1 MKRLIIVLLALAMLV
16 GNASAYGTN
25 IVSNTNGLELDPSIP
40 LTLGSITPYGISITG
55 MGTATGTLTMSVTS
69 NSPDL
74 VVNQKKNTAP
84 FNGDMVVYDVFDLTL
99 SENAKVGDTYTVTLT
114 TNANGLYNQRVIDL
128 TAVGQQHYEAIPEF
142 PTIALPVAAILGL
155 AFFMQRRKEE

>member
-1 MKRLIIVLLALAMLV
+1 MKRLILVLLALALLA
-16 GNASAYGTN
+16 GNASAYETN
-25 IVSNTNGLELDPSIP
+25 IVNNTNGLELDPSIP
-40 LTLGSITPYGISITG
+40 LTLGSTTTYGVSISG
-55 MGTATGTLTMSVTS
+55 MSTATGTLTMNVTS

-74 VVNQKKNTAP
+74 VVTQKKFTAP
-84 FNGDMVVYDVFDLTL
+84 FSGNTVVYDVFDLTL
-99 SENAKVGDTYTVTLT
+99 SENANVGDTYIVTLT

-128 TAVGQQHYEAIPEF
+128 TAVSQQQYEAIPEF